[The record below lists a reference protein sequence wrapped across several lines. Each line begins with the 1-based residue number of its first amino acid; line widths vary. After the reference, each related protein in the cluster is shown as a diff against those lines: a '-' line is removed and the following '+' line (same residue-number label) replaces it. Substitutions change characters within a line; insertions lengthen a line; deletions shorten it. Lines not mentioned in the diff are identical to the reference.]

1 MEIFQ
6 SLQVLQKLNSQKF
19 GSKKINLSKAIL
31 PLSQKKKKEKKNVYI
46 VLRNMELLCQA
57 IGTMLSEKS

>member
-1 MEIFQ
+1 M
-6 SLQVLQKLNSQKF
+6 LQKLNSQKF

-31 PLSQKKKKEKKNVYI
+31 PLSQKKKEKKNEYI